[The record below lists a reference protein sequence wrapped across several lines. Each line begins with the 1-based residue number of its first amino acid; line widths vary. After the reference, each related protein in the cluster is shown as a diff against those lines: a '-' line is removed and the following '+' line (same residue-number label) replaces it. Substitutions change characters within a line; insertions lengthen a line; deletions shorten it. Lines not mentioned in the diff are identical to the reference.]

1 MKVAILDY
9 STTSVFVT
17 SMPDFDDD
25 YNIEN
30 YIVEKLGYR
39 LSDISWMC
47 GDGMEVKINT

>member
-17 SMPDFDDD
+17 SIPNFDDD
-25 YNIEN
+25 DKIEN
-30 YIVEKLGYR
+30 YIVEHLGYR

-47 GDGMEVKINT
+47 GDNMDIKINM